1 MKRFIEWTSVLTI
14 IVAVGVSSLLCG
26 VAVANAIVDSIGHG
40 IWQTAVCIPVIF
52 AIGTVVSLFLLLGI
66 KKLSDGMAE

>member
-14 IVAVGVSSLLCG
+14 IVAVAMASLLCG
-26 VAVANAIVDSIGHG
+26 IEVANAIVDSIGHG
-40 IWQTAVCIPVIF
+40 IWQTVVCIPVIF
-52 AIGTVVSLFLLLGI
+52 AIGTVVDLFLLLGI